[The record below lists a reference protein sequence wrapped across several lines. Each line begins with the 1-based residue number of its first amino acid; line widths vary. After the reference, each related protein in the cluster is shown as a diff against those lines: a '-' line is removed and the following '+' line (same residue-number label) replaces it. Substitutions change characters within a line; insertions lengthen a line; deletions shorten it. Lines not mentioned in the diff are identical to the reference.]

1 MEKKII
7 KLILDWL
14 IKNKNYIK
22 LYLSGFTKY
31 RGEDIRVSISYL
43 YQIKIDS
50 KYLLVKSKRIENQY
64 QPVGGVYKV
73 YKSARTVLNDLGVQD
88 ESGYKFDE
96 SLRDDLRVIV
106 PQKNLVKF
114 VKWFESKKDRETGQS
129 REFIE
134 ELVNTNILSKDT
146 FPYIDP
152 VYKKR
157 NNYKIKFSHH
167 FQKPELLIREIYQLN
182 LTSQQEDELR
192 NLLNKDDSDYYR
204 WFEYE
209 EIKKLGNSKERPCRI
224 GEHTLD
230 IL

>member
-1 MEKKII
+1 MKKKII
-7 KLILDWL
+7 NFILNWL
-14 IKNKNYIK
+14 NKNKNYIR

-31 RGEDIRVSISYL
+31 RGKDIRVSISYL
-43 YQIKIDS
+43 YRIKIDS

-73 YKSARTVLNDLGVQD
+73 HKSARTVLNDLGVKD

-114 VKWFESKKDRETGQS
+114 VKWFESKKDRETNQT
-129 REFIE
+129 REFVE
-134 ELVNTNILSKDT
+134 ELINTNILSKDA
-146 FPYIDP
+146 FISIDP
-152 VYKKR
+152 VYIKK
-157 NNYKIKFSHH
+157 NNYKIEFSHH
-167 FQKPELLIREIYQLN
+167 FQKPELLIREIYELN
-182 LTSQQEDELR
+182 LTSQQENELR
-192 NLLNKDDSDYYR
+192 NLLNKDDLDYYR

-209 EIKKLGNSKERPCRI
+209 EIEKLGNLKERPCRI
-224 GEHTLD
+224 GKHTLD